1 MYTSERVQSE
11 AADVYPP
18 SYPRAFVNLD
28 GKKNKKLVSTIP
40 TQNMN
45 AMNELC

>member
-11 AADVYPP
+11 AADVYSP
-18 SYPRAFVNLD
+18 SNPRAFVNLD
-28 GKKNKKLVSTIP
+28 GEKKKLVSTIP